1 MWAAAQG
8 ARRSLSAAPPPPA
21 QARRARTPCEQLA
34 PVVRHRNARHAPRL
48 RDNAHCQVG
57 GAHLRRFGRREG
69 CLLCTAIL
77 FEAASPACAVKAR
90 VLASAAGAC
99 WGVRRRR
106 PRRAAHQRPR
116 DEADDALRSRIRQ
129 PAAACGGGGQGLQVA
144 ARVAMGWAARGS
156 QGKHAAAAARR
167 ARALSRAHGTPAHPT
182 RPSGRGAAARA
193 ARRASAPGTSRGACG
208 CLGCK
213 HGSCSPRL
221 WVGG

>member
-129 PAAACGGGGQGLQVA
+129 PAAACGGGAGVA
-144 ARVAMGWAARGS
+144 GGGARGHGLGS
-156 QGKHAAAAARR
+156 EGQPGQTRSCGGPEGACPQQGTRH
-167 ARALSRAHGTPAHPT
+167 ARAPDATERKGSSRKSGPPCVGPRNVARCVRLSG
-182 RPSGRGAAARA
+182 
-193 ARRASAPGTSRGACG
+193 
-208 CLGCK
+208 L
-213 HGSCSPRL
+213 
-221 WVGG
+221 